1 MLDQNLDPN
10 FRKGDAKTDVFGSD
24 AMLQAA
30 PVERIPQALQH
41 LR

>member
-10 FRKGDAKTDVFGSD
+10 FRNGDAKTDVFGSD

-30 PVERIPQALQH
+30 SC
-41 LR
+41 

>member
-1 MLDQNLDPN
+1 MLDSNLDPN

-30 PVERIPQALQH
+30 PVDPYSQRPDNP
-41 LR
+41 